1 MKADRDDS
9 LRQYAAKAVLK
20 RARAMAKE
28 VKSARD
34 GASVETVHD
43 LRVAARRLSTALTLF
58 EDQFP
63 RRRTRSWSKRLC
75 RLRRALGKTRD
86 LDVQEAFLED
96 FLRQSHEFLGGLAEV
111 EYRPGIERLLVC
123 VRRHRT
129 ARRRKVSK
137 AAHRFERHD
146 VLSDLKR
153 AAKALRATCRAA
165 EGDGPAVRE
174 RSRVAILKH
183 LEDLLALEP
192 CLDQPAAIAEHHA
205 MRTAAKR
212 LRYTL
217 EVFRPQYG
225 ARTARFIA
233 AARKCQQR
241 LGAIH
246 DCDVWVEFL
255 PRFLREEGA
264 LPARRPAGTRRAA
277 RLKPGL
283 LFLQDERR
291 RQRQRYFKDFVAF
304 WRKLR
309 QDGVWERLVDL
320 LSAEPAAER
329 RTVRPHR
336 SPEAA

>member
-20 RARAMAKE
+20 RVRAMTQE
-28 VKSARD
+28 VKRARE
-34 GASVETVHD
+34 GASAQTVHD
-43 LRVAARRLSTALTLF
+43 MRVATRRLSTALALF

-63 RRRTRSWSKRLC
+63 RRRTRSWSKRLR

-86 LDVQEAFLED
+86 LDVQAAFLED

-123 VRRHRT
+123 VRRRRA

-137 AAHRFERHD
+137 AANRFERHD
-146 VLSDLKR
+146 VLSELKR
-153 AAKALRATCRAA
+153 AAKDLRATCRAA
-165 EGDGPAVRE
+165 EVDGPTVRE
-174 RSRVAILKH
+174 RSRAAILKH

-192 CLDQPAAIAEHHA
+192 CLDQPDAIAEHHA
-205 MRTAAKR
+205 LRITAKR

-217 EVFRPQYG
+217 EVFRPLYG

-233 AARKCQQR
+233 AARQCQQR

-255 PRFLREEGA
+255 PRFLQEEGA
-264 LPARRPAGTRRAA
+264 LPARRPAGARCTA

-291 RQRQRYFKDFVAF
+291 RQRQRYFKDFLAF

-309 QDGVWERLVDL
+309 QDRMWDRLVEL